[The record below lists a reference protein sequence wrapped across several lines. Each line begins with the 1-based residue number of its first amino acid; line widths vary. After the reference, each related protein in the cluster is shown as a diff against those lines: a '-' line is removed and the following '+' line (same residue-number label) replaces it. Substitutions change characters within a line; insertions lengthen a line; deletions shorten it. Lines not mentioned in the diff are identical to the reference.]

1 MEQLNSSSIDYKF
14 PKCEEKAN
22 NNLDYTQ
29 FKTIS

>member
-14 PKCEEKAN
+14 PKCEGKAN

-29 FKTIS
+29 LTIS